1 MTEVRFDLTGHLSL
15 WSWCI
20 KNPSK
25 EKSEWP
31 GWKRNGG
38 KYEDQPFDCFA
49 CGYDAQF
56 EGPRC
61 ASCPLTGRDEK
72 RRCLGGLVRWYKTSL
87 GLSYDRALFAELIR
101 DLPVRP
107 GVKCK

>member
-1 MTEVRFDLTGHLSL
+1 MEVKFNLTGHLCL
-15 WSWCI
+15 WDWCI
-20 KNPSK
+20 KNPQK

-56 EGPRC
+56 YGPRC
-61 ASCPLTGRDEK
+61 SSCPLTGRDEK
-72 RRCLGGLVRWYKTSL
+72 KTLPWWS
-87 GLSYDRALFAELIR
+87 GKEL
-101 DLPVRP
+101 
-107 GVKCK
+107 